1 MPLKTNTDILPEMSD
16 PGRQDIS
23 MSSGHTPSATQLR
36 NSQSESPTGIP
47 PAHDLSPDHSQQ
59 VHNAL
64 SATSNQDTI
73 VVDQDTDEGKITVA
87 LDAEVDEII

>member
-1 MPLKTNTDILPEMSD
+1 MRDQDPSGAPQFAEREPHWDTSGPARESNPSRWGSMTD
-16 PGRQDIS
+16 G
-23 MSSGHTPSATQLR
+23 PS
-36 NSQSESPTGIP
+36 
-47 PAHDLSPDHSQQ
+47 DLSPDHSQQ

-73 VVDQDTDEGKITVA
+73 VVVQDTDEGKITVA